1 MFMSIGAKIKDI
13 CGIEGNAKDVLIP
26 AARFTS
32 ANITLGGAGYPIG
45 QFHQQFLAY
54 VEGLDTEQAG
64 RISLINGLWDAFN
77 DPIMGMI
84 TDRTRS
90 KYGRHRLYKLI
101 AAFPFA
107 ISYVFKWT
115 SFGISAGGNLTAVW
129 WWYLFAAVLY
139 STSYTVA
146 SVPHQ
151 AMLPLVAPSYFLRTQ
166 YRIVEYMMNSVGQI
180 TSWVFA
186 ALALSN
192 FNVKTAL
199 TALPTPSPADRG
211 KYLMVGV
218 ILAIWFFWP
227 LIYSFAKTSEPPSLG
242 EHHEPLNIKY
252 ILHEFKLVFSN
263 RSFKQ
268 YFIMQL
274 FFSLARS
281 FYSITDQYFMVSV
294 ADQYKYFISLNIIAG
309 TAEFMGSPL
318 NYLLVRYK
326 GKTFCG
332 KLLGPMMIAG
342 LALNG
347 LISPRMKP
355 KTITSILFL
364 SAVLYN
370 FGFSGPGFVADNIQ
384 PDITDTD
391 EMITGRRREGIIST
405 FYSLFR
411 KTIGSFIS
419 YAVGLGLKLFGYDP
433 ERKTPAEQ
441 TPMSMFGLRLNFV
454 IIPTV
459 LAFFCVLSIF
469 RYTMNKEDHARI
481 RELLAERHE
490 RGHVEVT
497 EEEKKRME
505 KICGQKWEDMWIGR
519 PDPAVSS
526 VSE

>member
-1 MFMSIGAKIKDI
+1 
-13 CGIEGNAKDVLIP
+13 
-26 AARFTS
+26 
-32 ANITLGGAGYPIG
+32 
-45 QFHQQFLAY
+45 
-54 VEGLDTEQAG
+54 
-64 RISLINGLWDAFN
+64 
-77 DPIMGMI
+77 
-84 TDRTRS
+84 
-90 KYGRHRLYKLI
+90 
-101 AAFPFA
+101 
-107 ISYVFKWT
+107 
-115 SFGISAGGNLTAVW
+115 
-129 WWYLFAAVLY
+129 
-139 STSYTVA
+139 
-146 SVPHQ
+146 
-151 AMLPLVAPSYFLRTQ
+151 
-166 YRIVEYMMNSVGQI
+166 
-180 TSWVFA
+180 
-186 ALALSN
+186 
-192 FNVKTAL
+192 
-199 TALPTPSPADRG
+199 
-211 KYLMVGV
+211 
-218 ILAIWFFWP
+218 
-227 LIYSFAKTSEPPSLG
+227 
-242 EHHEPLNIKY
+242 
-252 ILHEFKLVFSN
+252 
-263 RSFKQ
+263 
-268 YFIMQL
+268 MQL

-347 LISPRMKP
+347 LITPRMKP

-526 VSE
+526 VSD